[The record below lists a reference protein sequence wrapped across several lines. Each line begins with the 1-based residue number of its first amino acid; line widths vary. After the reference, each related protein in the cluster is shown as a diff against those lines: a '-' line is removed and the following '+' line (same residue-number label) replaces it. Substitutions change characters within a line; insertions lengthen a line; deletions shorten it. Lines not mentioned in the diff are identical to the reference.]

1 MISSYFWFWALLAPG
16 TFRLFGFPIFWSWAR
31 RRLFQKR
38 VMHTNVDIYVFIMS
52 RRTDIGIVFLG
63 IRPNNLNVPGASN
76 AQNQKIGK
84 PDNLNV
90 PGVSK
95 PNALKLFSMYFCTR
109 NLTKQNTVKD
119 QSFNSLGDYAFSHS
133 GLFFTRNKNHIIYF
147 LDMNNQ

>member
-1 MISSYFWFWALLAPG
+1 MTRFWNNLLQAQDQKIGKPNNLSVPG
-16 TFRLFGFPIFWSWAR
+16 ASNAQN
-31 RRLFQKR
+31 QK
-38 VMHTNVDIYVFIMS
+38 
-52 RRTDIGIVFLG
+52 IGK
-63 IRPNNLNVPGASN
+63 PNNLNVPGASN
-76 AQNQKIGK
+76 AQNQKIGKPNNLNVPGASKAQNQKVGK

>member
-1 MISSYFWFWALLAPG
+1 MKCYLFRRWYHLIPRNTIPISVLLDIIKTYISTLVCMTRFWNNLLQAQD
-16 TFRLFGFPIFWSWAR
+16 
-31 RRLFQKR
+31 QK
-38 VMHTNVDIYVFIMS
+38 
-52 RRTDIGIVFLG
+52 IGK
-63 IRPNNLNVPGASN
+63 PNNLNVPGASN